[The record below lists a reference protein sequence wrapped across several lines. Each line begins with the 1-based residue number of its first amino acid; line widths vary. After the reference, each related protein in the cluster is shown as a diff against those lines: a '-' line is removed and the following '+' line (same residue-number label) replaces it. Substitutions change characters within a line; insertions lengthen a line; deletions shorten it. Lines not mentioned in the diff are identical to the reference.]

1 MVVIALGADCSIT
14 STVPVSTIGATG
26 RLIRRA
32 AFFTGARFGLALA
45 TVRFAVFARAAFCAL
60 PRLAGFPLRSFAR
73 FDPFFRL
80 AMIDPFWLVRRN
92 ALMFDQK

>member
-1 MVVIALGADCSIT
+1 VVVIALGADCSIT
-14 STVPVSTIGATG
+14 STVPVSTIGARG

-45 TVRFAVFARAAFCAL
+45 TVRFAVRAAFCAL